1 MAEEKKQEDFEFEV
15 ENEVEAPEVDRSTP
29 EQIRQDQ
36 INAAK
41 QQAKGKPEVDIEVE
55 DDTPEEDRG
64 RAPLPKEIVQELDA
78 DELEEYSEK
87 VKTRLRQ
94 MKKVW
99 HDERRAKEAALRE
112 QQEAI
117 SLAQRMLEE
126 NRKLKNTLSEGEKT
140 YIDTAKSAAELEL
153 DSAKRSYKEAYDAG
167 DSDQILAAQERLSEA
182 TYKIQK
188 LKEYKPSLQET
199 EVQVE
204 SQPTQQTPR
213 LDPKTAAWQERNP
226 WWGMDEEMTALA
238 LGFHQKLEK
247 QYGRQYVGT
256 DEYWSKVDDTM
267 RRRFPDYDW
276 GDEPKT
282 TNGSG
287 KTVTRTETK
296 PATVVAP
303 ASRSTSSK
311 KIVLKQS
318 QVALAKKLGLTP
330 EQYAREFAKTLGN

>member
-1 MAEEKKQEDFEFEV
+1 MAEKPKQQEFEI
-15 ENEVEAPEVDRSTP
+15 EVEDDSPDTDRQTP

-36 INAAK
+36 INVAK
-41 QQAKGKPEVDIEVE
+41 QQSKGKPEDDIEIE
-55 DDTPEEDRG
+55 DDTPVQDRG
-64 RAPLPKEIVQELDA
+64 REPMPAEIVKELEE

-87 VKTRLRQ
+87 VQTRLSQ

-126 NRKLKNTLSEGEKT
+126 NKRLKSTLSKGEQT
-140 YIDTAKSAAELEL
+140 YLDTAKNAAELEL
-153 DSAKRSYKEAYDAG
+153 ESAKRSYKEAYDAG
-167 DSDQILAAQERLSEA
+167 DSDQLVAAQEKLSEA
-182 TYKIQK
+182 AFKIQR

-204 SQPTQQTPR
+204 SQPSQQTPR
-213 LDPKTAAWQERNP
+213 LDSKTAAWQERNP
-226 WWGMDEEMTALA
+226 WWGSDEEMTALA

-247 QYGRQYVGT
+247 QFGRQYVGT
-256 DEYWSKVDDTM
+256 DEYWQKVDDTM

-276 GDEPKT
+276 GEEEKT
-282 TNGSG
+282 NNGSG
-287 KTVTRTETK
+287 KAVTRTETK

-330 EQYAREFAKTLGN
+330 EQYAREFAKTQVN